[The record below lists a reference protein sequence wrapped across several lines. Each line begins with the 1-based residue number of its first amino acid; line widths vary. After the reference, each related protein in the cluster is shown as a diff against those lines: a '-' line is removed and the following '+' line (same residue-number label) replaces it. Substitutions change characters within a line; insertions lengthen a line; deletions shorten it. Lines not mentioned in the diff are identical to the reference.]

1 MREPG
6 RRGREGLIR
15 VTGAAESAALDAAA
29 IAAGTPGR
37 ELMRRAGTAAAKRI
51 AFHFG
56 ALARNGV
63 AVYAG
68 SGNNGGDAWIVARE
82 LSRRGFTVRVRET
95 DRPLGADAAAAREEG
110 KREVRADEP
119 RGDEAIIVDGL
130 LGTGSRGAPRNAVAR
145 AIADIETA
153 RSRGARVV
161 SLDVPSGLDATTGG
175 AEGAVHADL
184 TLCFATI
191 KRGVLIARDH
201 SGAVEVIDIGIQ
213 APRTSALP
221 RLVDGRFVRETV
233 PTLSAVAHK
242 GIRKKFVVVGGQR
255 GMAGAA
261 ILTARGG
268 FRAGIGMVRLCVQ
281 RDSLAPTQA
290 SIPEAS
296 AFDWPGD
303 EGAAKSIAEWGNV
316 MVIGPGLGDG
326 RRDLVERMLRA
337 SKMPVVLDA
346 EAITAFREDVGA
358 LGTLLGGRPAILT
371 PHPAELA
378 TLIGASTSETL
389 VRRFEA
395 ATDVARATGAT
406 VITKGTPTVVTAP
419 DGSRLVS
426 ATGNAALAVAGSGD
440 LLAGVAATMLAQI
453 EDDPQA
459 AAACAAWAHGRAAE
473 LARGMRH
480 TIRGITLGD
489 IEHAIA
495 DVWEHWPEPLD
506 GDLLAQLAS
515 AGDLG

>member
-1 MREPG
+1 MRQDS
-6 RRGREGLIR
+6 RKGRETLIR
-15 VTGAAESAALDAAA
+15 VTGAAESATLDAAA
-29 IAAGTPGR
+29 IAAGTPAR

-63 AVYAG
+63 AIYAG

-82 LSRRGFTVRVRET
+82 LTRRGFTVRVRET
-95 DRPLGADAAAAREEG
+95 DRPLGADAAAARDEA
-110 KREVRADEP
+110 KRDVRGDEP

-145 AIADIETA
+145 AIAEIEEA
-153 RSRGARVV
+153 RCRGARVV

-191 KRGVLIARDH
+191 KRGVLVARDH
-201 SGAVEVIDIGIQ
+201 SGAVEVLDIGVQ

-221 RLVDGRFVRETV
+221 RLVDGDFVREMV
-233 PTLSAVAHK
+233 PVVSAVSHK
-242 GIRKKFVVVGGQR
+242 GIRRKYVVVGGQR
-255 GMAGAA
+255 GMAGAV

-268 FRAGIGMVRLCVQ
+268 FRAGIGMVRCCVQ
-281 RDSLAPTQA
+281 RESLAPTQA
-290 SIPEAS
+290 AVPEAS
-296 AFDWPGD
+296 AFDWPAD
-303 EGAAKSIAEWGNV
+303 EAAAKAIAEWGNV
-316 MVIGPGLGDG
+316 IVIGPGLGDG

-337 SKMPVVLDA
+337 SKLPVVLDA
-346 EAITAFREDVGA
+346 EAITCFRGEPQA

-395 ATDVARATGAT
+395 ATEVARATGAT

-419 DGSRLVS
+419 DGSRLVT

-440 LLAGVAATMLAQI
+440 LLAGLAATMLAQI

-473 LARGMRH
+473 LARGLRH
-480 TIRGITLGD
+480 TIRGITLED
-489 IEHAIA
+489 ITRAIGE
-495 DVWEHWPEPLD
+495 VWEHWPEPRD
-506 GDLLAQLAS
+506 GDVLAQLAS
-515 AGDLG
+515 AGDVP